1 METSWAATTV
11 TNEEPEMSPDVAV
24 IVVAPRATP
33 VTLPLLAPTLF
44 TVAEAGT
51 DEVQFAVLVM
61 LAVVP
66 SRKWPVAVN
75 GVVTPIGTL
84 AGDGVTSMET
94 STAASAAGTHGTA
107 SIPASPTADAMSSLR
122 SV

>member
-1 METSWAATTV
+1 
-11 TNEEPEMSPDVAV
+11 MSSDVAV

-33 VTLPLLAPTLF
+33 VTLPLSAPVSF
-44 TVAEAGT
+44 TVAADGT
-51 DEVQFAVLVM
+51 DDVHVTVLVM

-66 SRKWPVAVN
+66 SRKWPMAVN

>member
-1 METSWAATTV
+1 METSGADTTV
-11 TNEEPEMSPDVAV
+11 TNEVPEMSPEVAV
-24 IVVAPRATP
+24 MVVAPRATP

-84 AGDGVTSMET
+84 AGDGVASMEA
-94 STAASAAGTHGTA
+94 STAARAARTRGTGD
-107 SIPASPTADAMSSLR
+107 IP
-122 SV
+122 